1 MAISAENIEPGNAG
15 LQYILRFRESA
26 LQGDLLILRGV
37 YTRSSLAQKEEIDL
51 CARTCAWNIQT
62 VWDRPMRFHSNTA
75 MSPVTITGPEL
86 TKRRK
91 VMDANAVARHTEDI
105 D

>member
-1 MAISAENIEPGNAG
+1 M
-15 LQYILRFRESA
+15 
-26 LQGDLLILRGV
+26 
-37 YTRSSLAQKEEIDL
+37 T
-51 CARTCAWNIQT
+51 
-62 VWDRPMRFHSNTA
+62 FHSNTA

-86 TKRRK
+86 TKRQK